1 MIEKEIYKAF
11 NLKCKVKPIKIKGL
25 PLYMISGR
33 KLYHI
38 ILEDTS
44 FLLVELSDAEK
55 IGSIALKK
63 QLEQYSEKSNLN
75 VAYCFNSL
83 TRIQRDALISKS
95 IPFISFPDQI
105 YLPFLGV
112 MLSNRFKNKLQVRSD
127 SMMPA
132 TQCLFLYLL
141 YNSEQKYVIK
151 KEAAEKLKLTRTS
164 ITRASEQL
172 KQMGLISEDV
182 VGKEIRM
189 MAVES
194 GVRLY
199 ELAKDYLINP
209 VQKIVSA
216 EIKDKDGFC
225 MAGESVLSKH
235 TLLARPKEDS
245 LAIYKGNYTT
255 SGIIEI
261 DPKWQEDVQY
271 VNIELWKYDPVL
283 FAKNGEVDPVSLAMS
298 LKDNEDER
306 VQGELETFLEEYE
319 W

>member
-1 MIEKEIYKAF
+1 MGLELFQPVDVSKKINADIQK
-11 NLKCKVKPIKIKGL
+11 NLK
-25 PLYMISGR
+25 SG
-33 KLYHI
+33 KWP
-38 ILEDTS
+38 E
-44 FLLVELSDAEK
+44 
-55 IGSIALKK
+55 
-63 QLEQYSEKSNLN
+63 
-75 VAYCFNSL
+75 
-83 TRIQRDALISKS
+83 
-95 IPFISFPDQI
+95 
-105 YLPFLGV
+105 
-112 MLSNRFKNKLQVRSD
+112 
-127 SMMPA
+127 
-132 TQCLFLYLL
+132 
-141 YNSEQKYVIK
+141 K

-245 LAIYKGNYTT
+245 LAIYKGNYAT

-271 VNIELWKYDPVL
+271 VNIELWKYDPAL

>member
-11 NLKCKVKPIKIKGL
+11 GLKCKVRSIKIKGL

-33 KLYHI
+33 ELYHI
-38 ILEDTS
+38 TLDGIP
-44 FLLVELSDAEK
+44 FLLVGISNNEK
-55 IGSIALKK
+55 FGSIALKK
-63 QLEQYSEKSNLN
+63 QLEQYGEKSNLN
-75 VAYCFNSL
+75 VAYCFSNL
-83 TRIQRDALISKS
+83 TRIQRDALISRS
-95 IPFISFPDQI
+95 IPFVSFPDQF

-112 MLSNRFKNKLQVRSD
+112 MLSNRFKSNIQVKSD
-127 SMMPA
+127 IMMPA

-141 YNSEQKYVIK
+141 YNSDQKYVIK

-172 KQMGLISEDV
+172 KQMGIISEDV

-189 MAVES
+189 MAVEA
-194 GVRLY
+194 GVNLY
-199 ELAKDYLINP
+199 RLAKDYLINP
-209 VQKIVSA
+209 VQIKINA
-216 EIKDKDGFC
+216 EIKDRDGFFI
-225 MAGESVLSKH
+225 AGESALSMH
-235 TLLARPKEDS
+235 TMLARPKEES
-245 LAIYKGNYTT
+245 LAIYKGNYTS

-261 DPKWQEDVQY
+261 DPKWQEDVKY
-271 VNIELWKYDPVL
+271 SNIELWKYDPAL